1 MLQFSLYSP
10 FIIKVWLINGIGWWN
25 RFAGDQLPKQTYKLG
40 AVSGV
45 HTILDVST
53 ELHKNLYFQCFQQ
66 VKTIFFL
73 TSTVASFINEIIS
86 IPGCNNRN
94 PKKVL
99 ILFLTIEDK
108 TWGKQKQQLIHQFIL
123 KNKSLFLPN
132 LALFY
137 EWSFPIYFQVMCF
150 LDCTT
155 NTWLNCSL
163 KNKIIFPCN
172 DWN

>member
-25 RFAGDQLPKQTYKLG
+25 CFAGDQLPKQTDISWGLCKGYILYWTSVQSSTKTCTFNAFNRLKL
-40 AVSGV
+40 
-45 HTILDVST
+45 
-53 ELHKNLYFQCFQQ
+53 
-66 VKTIFFL
+66 FFL
-73 TSTVASFINEIIS
+73 TSIVASFINEIIS

-99 ILFLTIEDK
+99 ILFLTIDNK

-132 LALFY
+132 LALFF
-137 EWSFPIYFQVMCF
+137 EWSFPIYFKVMCF
-150 LDCTT
+150 LNCTT

-163 KNKIIFPCN
+163 KNKIIFPC
-172 DWN
+172 

>member
-1 MLQFSLYSP
+1 MALDGEIVLLEINYQNKHISWGLCQGYILYWTSVRSSTKTCT
-10 FIIKVWLINGIGWWN
+10 FNAFN
-25 RFAGDQLPKQTYKLG
+25 RLKL
-40 AVSGV
+40 
-45 HTILDVST
+45 
-53 ELHKNLYFQCFQQ
+53 F
-66 VKTIFFL
+66 FFL

-99 ILFLTIEDK
+99 ILFLIIEDK